1 MLEVRDIGRCSVS
14 SGRIYLSKIFA
25 AVDRSETGLQGLDS
39 VGSFPGLRRG
49 IMIEFEGLYCL
60 VVRA

>member
-1 MLEVRDIGRCSVS
+1 MS